1 MPKTHKK
8 FLRLD
13 LGAEK
18 FGGLSDSIISYEK
31 WLKLTLQTPMISP
44 IRKTVEIL
52 SSCLFTLA
60 DWLSVL
66 FFFQK
71 FFMVL

>member
-8 FLRLD
+8 ILRLD

-18 FGGLSDSIISYEK
+18 FGGQSDSISYEK
-31 WLKLTLQTPMISP
+31 WLKLTLQTAMISP

-52 SSCLFTLA
+52 RSLLFTLA
-60 DWLSVL
+60 DWLSV
-66 FFFQK
+66 FFFPEV
-71 FFMVL
+71 FMV